1 MLRVALALWGLL
13 FATQAWAQVS
23 GSAALVSDYRFRGVS
38 LSDQNPA
45 AQLSIAYDHSSGWYA
60 GAFAST
66 AELADQ
72 TRRNLQTLAYA
83 GYARRSRPG
92 LNWEVGAS
100 YSAFSGAG
108 SYDYPEVYIGIA
120 WDKLSGRIY
129 YAPDYFGQR
138 SRVLYGELN
147 GALALR
153 DRLHLI
159 GHVGALQANNGS
171 AESVGSSRYRFDVRA
186 GVGIDLERASVQLA
200 WVASNAANT
209 LYPVNNS
216 RDRNRV
222 VLSLSRSF

>member
-13 FATQAWAQVS
+13 LATQAWAQVS

-38 LSDQNPA
+38 LSDENPA

-66 AELADQ
+66 IELADQ
-72 TRRNLQTLAYA
+72 AQRNLQTLAYV
-83 GYARRSRPG
+83 GYARRVHPG

-108 SYDYPEVYIGIA
+108 GYDYPEVYCGIA

-129 YAPDYFGQR
+129 YAPDYFGQG
-138 SRVLYGELN
+138 SRVLYAELN

-159 GHVGALQANNGS
+159 GHVGALQASNRSS
-171 AESVGSSRYRFDVRA
+171 ASAGSSRYRFDVRA
-186 GVGIDLERASVQLA
+186 GIGIDLERASIQLTWA
-200 WVASNAANT
+200 ASNAAST
-209 LYPVNNS
+209 LYPVNDS
-216 RDRNRV
+216 RDRHGF